1 MSTRSVLT
9 VVGAVVGAVVGF
21 YTGNVVLGFQ
31 IGTAI
36 GGLVGNAVDP
46 VKLYGPRLG
55 DGKLASYRDGVPI
68 PWGIGRFRITGPT
81 CMACQPGPPTET
93 EVEEQQDKGG
103 GPVNVTYRQSRT
115 HAVMACE
122 GEILGFLRIWRS
134 GKLVYDVSEQPTE
147 ANTGVSGDTLAAYVQ
162 AWIAARA
169 QATSFAANIRLYT
182 GSETQMPDSELE
194 ALFGAG
200 NVPAHRGIAYMVVVN
215 DDVTRLE
222 GALPVYEFEVV
233 VAGSTEPFVTVGG
246 NSQWVTA
253 ISSAEAIFTNND
265 ATMEAAVGTLTYDA
279 ARTAAGRSAGKLYF
293 ETEEFTVG
301 GGVVSGVCT
310 AGVDTTLGTSP
321 DAAAGG
327 DTWALATNGFDFSNV
342 ENPPGNYSPAST
354 NPSIL
359 MHAIDFNTGEYFFGR
374 NGVWTGDPVAGT
386 GAVYVAVA
394 GIVYPATWISFPGI
408 CTIRL
413 RADEFDYAPPTGYSA
428 WGPDIG
434 APLPDANEFGVDED
448 GNIVYDGVA
457 PVPDSI
463 LPDLP
468 TVKDAL
474 ELVAIRAGLTAD
486 MYDFDNMDDETL
498 QGFFVA
504 RESQGDAVIT
514 VLGQA
519 YFFDVFEGDGKIRS
533 VKRGGNSILTIDADD
548 LVMREGPPVTEV
560 REQEVERPRKLN
572 LLYADPVMN
581 YTPTKQTAERRATTV
596 NAVGERTI
604 DTPVVMGRDQAAQTV
619 DKAMKVIWTDM
630 LGNVTFDLPDA
641 LSYLTP
647 TDPIILSYRGKNQ
660 RIRIDQASY
669 DAGQFAVVSKQDRQ
683 GCYTSDVEGVG
694 SPPPP
699 VPSGLLGVT
708 RFVFLNTYPLR
719 DADDKFGFYVACTGV
734 LPNWPGAIIEWTID
748 DGVTW
753 NEGGN
758 VLTKAI
764 IGNLVD
770 PLPAALAAVRD
781 YSNTLRVYIGDRTV
795 SSITAEQLL
804 QEQNAAAII
813 AADGSVE
820 IVQFQTATAEGNGVF
835 ALTTLARGRNGTE
848 SVLHAIDETFVMLSG
863 AVFIETPVS
872 LLGKQI
878 KVRAVTRG
886 TAAANNAEYD
896 EDFTTAYIQTE
907 HAPAHLIHYRVGSDV
922 SLYWSGSGLFGTPA
936 NSFTGTKFG
945 GYQLTFSDGATSV
958 VKTSLGASY
967 IYSSADQTTD
977 FGAPVTVGNLDVEI
991 RQVNTITGVGPA
1003 LTETI

>member
-21 YTGNVVLGFQ
+21 YTGNVALGFQ

-55 DGKLASYRDGVPI
+55 DGKIASYRDGVPI

-81 CMACQPGPPTET
+81 CIACQPGTPTET

-103 GPVNVTYRQSRT
+103 GPVNVTYQYSRT
-115 HAVMACE
+115 HAVMICE
-122 GEILGFLRIWRS
+122 GEILGVLRIWRS

-147 ANTGVSGDTLAAYVQ
+147 ANTGVSGDTLAAYLQ

-169 QATSFAANIRLYT
+169 QATSFAANIRLYNGT
-182 GSETQMPDSELE
+182 ETQMPDSELE

-233 VAGSTEPFVTVGG
+233 VAGSTEPFVTIGG
-246 NSQWVTA
+246 NSEWVPA
-253 ISSAEAIFTNND
+253 LGH
-265 ATMEAAVGTLTYDA
+265 ATLEYDDNFATVIDDTDPAAWSNTRA
-279 ARTAAGRSAGKLYF
+279 NAPRNAGLLYF
-293 ETEEFTVG
+293 EVNHEIYG
-301 GGVVSGVCT
+301 SGSVVGVCT
-310 AGVDTTLGTSP
+310 HDQDLTLDLSPSSSSTGKCWGASGTNVRWTTEAGTGANPGGDGTNQVRGVAINLAAGQMWFSWAGV
-321 DAAAGG
+321 
-327 DTWALATNGFDFSNV
+327 WV
-342 ENPPGNYSPAST
+342 
-354 NPSIL
+354 
-359 MHAIDFNTGEYFFGR
+359 
-374 NGVWTGDPVAGT
+374 GDPVAGT
-386 GAVYVAVA
+386 GHTFDTVSGTVS
-394 GIVYPATWISFPGI
+394 PAIW
-408 CTIRL
+408 CTGSMRANLRL
-413 RADEFDYAPPTGYSA
+413 RPDEFDFAPPAGFSA
-428 WGPDIG
+428 WGTDIG
-434 APLPDANEFGVDED
+434 TTLPDANEFGVDED

-669 DAGQFAVVSKQDRQ
+669 DAGQFAVVAKQDRQ

-694 SPPPP
+694 TPPPP
-699 VPSGLLGVT
+699 VPSGLLGLT

-719 DADDKFGFYVACTGV
+719 DSDDKFGFYVACTGV

-748 DGVTW
+748 DGVIW
-753 NEGGN
+753 NDGGN

-764 IGNLVD
+764 IGTLVD

-781 YSNTLRVYIGDRTV
+781 YSNTLRVYLGDRTV

-804 QEQNAAAII
+804 QEQNAAAIV

-820 IVQFQTATAEGNGVF
+820 IVQFQTATAEGDGVF

-848 SVLHAIDETFVMLSG
+848 SVLHAVDETFVMLSG

-907 HAPAHLIHYRVGSDV
+907 HAPSWMTSYRVGSDV
-922 SLYWSGSGLFGTPA
+922 SLYWAGSGLFGTPA

-991 RQVNTITGVGPA
+991 RQINTITGVGPA